1 MFSKISTLG
10 VIKIIIFIFLIFSFF
25 PTFAATS
32 TNYWDYDESSTVSDN
47 LNNFAPNTLVW
58 TDKTTYDIEEDFK
71 SQIWDIVTNISVALS
86 IIAVLALVIAA
97 LKMTLSQWKDE
108 NIKKAKDIIKWTII
122 WYLALI
128 SAWAI
133 IAILINFIYSI

>member
-1 MFSKISTLG
+1 M
-10 VIKIIIFIFLIFSFF
+10 IFSFF

-47 LNNFAPNTLVW
+47 LNNFAPDKLVW
-58 TDKTTYDIEEDFK
+58 TDKATYDIEQDFK

>member
-1 MFSKISTLG
+1 M
-10 VIKIIIFIFLIFSFF
+10 IFSFF

-58 TDKTTYDIEEDFK
+58 TDKATYDIEEDFK
-71 SQIWDIVTNISVALS
+71 AQIWDIVTNISVALS

>member
-1 MFSKISTLG
+1 M
-10 VIKIIIFIFLIFSFF
+10 IFSFF

>member
-1 MFSKISTLG
+1 M
-10 VIKIIIFIFLIFSFF
+10 IFSIL
-25 PTFAATS
+25 PTFASTS
-32 TNYWDYDESSTVSDN
+32 TNYWDYDEDSTVSDN
-47 LNNFAPNTLVW
+47 FNNFAPNTLVW
-58 TDKTTYDIEEDFK
+58 SDKTTYDIEEDFK
-71 SQIWDIVTNISVALS
+71 AQIWDIVTNISLALS

>member
-1 MFSKISTLG
+1 M
-10 VIKIIIFIFLIFSFF
+10 IFSFF
-25 PTFAATS
+25 HTFAATS
-32 TNYWDYDESSTVSDN
+32 TNYWSYNDSSTVSEN
-47 LNNFAPNTLVW
+47 LDLYAPKNLVW
-58 TDKTTYDIEEDFK
+58 TDKATYDIEEDFK
-71 SQIWDIVTNISVALS
+71 AQIWDIVTNISVALS